1 MQGLKIGLAELNQ
14 LQGIQAHVVLL
25 QLGFFNIVGIP
36 MFKSMAEVFEGTQP
50 LLDGV
55 MANYRHWEAGTAAED
70 LPA

>member
-1 MQGLKIGLAELNQ
+1 
-14 LQGIQAHVVLL
+14 
-25 QLGFFNIVGIP
+25 
-36 MFKSMAEVFEGTQP
+36 MAEVFEGTQP